1 MLIIAGSS
9 NKSLAENIVKSLQGR
24 GENTEL
30 LACNIDKHA
39 NGEKKIKILDED
51 KVRGKKVC
59 ILQSFSDPVDE
70 NIIETLLIAD
80 ALERIGARSAS
91 IIIPWMG
98 YSLQDKVFTPG
109 EPISA
114 KVVANVIS
122 NSFIKRVFLLDL
134 HNSSIPGFFSIPT
147 DHFFADQLFIEY
159 LKKNQLLNN
168 SVVVSPDFGGIKRA
182 RTFAKKVNLPLLN
195 IDKNRDL
202 STGEV
207 TANAIHGG
215 SVVGKN
221 VLLFDDVIVSG
232 GTVIETAK
240 LLKENGA
247 EKIIFYATHGIF
259 CNNAL
264 EKIEKS
270 DLDKVVVTNSIE
282 QKTESKK
289 LEILNLSEIFAQE
302 LLNWK

>member
-9 NKSLAENIVKSLQGR
+9 NQSLAKNIVQSLQGR
-24 GENTEL
+24 GENAEL
-30 LACNIDKHA
+30 LECQIGKHA
-39 NGEKKIKILDED
+39 NGEKKIKILNED
-51 KVRGKKVC
+51 KVRGKRVS
-59 ILQSFSDPVDE
+59 IVQSFSDPVDE

-80 ALERIGARSAS
+80 ALERMGARSAL

-98 YSLQDKVFTPG
+98 YSLQDKVFTAG

-122 NSFIKRVFLLDL
+122 NSFIKRVLLLDL
-134 HNSSIPGFFSIPT
+134 HNSSIPGFFSVPT

-159 LKKNQLLNN
+159 LKKQQLLSN

-182 RTFAKKVNLPLLN
+182 RTFARKVDLALLN

-202 STGEV
+202 TTGEV

-215 SVVGKN
+215 SVAGKN

-247 EKIIFYATHGIF
+247 EQIVFYATHGIF

-264 EKIEKS
+264 ERIEAS
-270 DLDKVVVTNSIE
+270 DIDKVVVTNSIE
-282 QKTESKK
+282 QKNKSKK
-289 LEILNLSEIFAQE
+289 LEVLNLSEIFAEE
-302 LLNWK
+302 LINWK